1 MITNLLLLLVGLV
14 VLILGGDFLVNGASK
29 IALRLSISPMVIG
42 LTVVAFGT
50 SAPELLISLKSAI
63 NNSPDIAVGNV
74 VGSNICNLALVLGI
88 TSLINPIKIQTNTI
102 WIDWP
107 IAMFSSLLFYL
118 LSMNF
123 LLTRPEGILLVVLL
137 VLYIWFLLRKS
148 RKDKNLLPEIDAQI
162 SLKEKNKKHI
172 LQEILL
178 LVIGCAG
185 LYFGADWFVEGA
197 KNMASNLGVS
207 ERVIGITVV
216 AVGTSLPE
224 LATSVMAAIKKKTD
238 LALGNLMGS
247 NIFNVLSIMGITSI
261 VQNIRI
267 SEQILQTDIIWMLAI
282 TLLVFPIM
290 LTRKEIERF
299 EGAFLF
305 IVYLIY
311 TYNVVA

>member
-1 MITNLLLLLVGLV
+1 
-14 VLILGGDFLVNGASK
+14 
-29 IALRLSISPMVIG
+29 MVIG

>member
-1 MITNLLLLLVGLV
+1 M
-14 VLILGGDFLVNGASK
+14 LILGGDFLVNGASK